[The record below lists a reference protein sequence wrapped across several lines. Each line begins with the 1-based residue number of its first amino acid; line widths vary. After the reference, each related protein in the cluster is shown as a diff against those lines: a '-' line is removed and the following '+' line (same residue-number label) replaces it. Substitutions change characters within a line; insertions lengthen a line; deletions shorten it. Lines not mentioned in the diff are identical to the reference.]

1 MAQQSID
8 LALPKARRR
17 LQIVVDKTQARLQIK
32 YKRTRINENKSLF
45 LRFKLI
51 QSSRNFH
58 AMRKISTFLYLLG
71 GTLLFLLPMSCTP
84 SAPAET
90 SEETSKEQHTSVST
104 LQEQMQNLV
113 LQVRRQNRLYTTQC
127 QVHKVVIKDEKA
139 RVGGKL
145 FNFSLPGYRKI
156 AIPIDVTLKAY
167 IDFTRFSAV
176 NVHRTDSFLIV
187 TLPDPGIEVTA
198 SKIDHT
204 KVREYVSI
212 GRSSFSDEEI
222 NRLAQQGQDSI
233 LRHLNN
239 YGIVAAARESATR
252 TLVPLFRKMG
262 FRESQI
268 VLRFRRDYDDAALH
282 HLITPLPKL

>member
-17 LQIVVDKTQARLQIK
+17 LQIVVDKTQAKLQIK

-71 GTLLFLLPMSCTP
+71 STLLFLLPMACTP

-156 AIPIDVTLKAY
+156 AVPIDVTLKAY
-167 IDFTRFSAV
+167 IDFTRFSA
-176 NVHRTDSFLIV
+176 S
-187 TLPDPGIEVTA
+187 IEVTA

-252 TLVPLFRKMG
+252 TLMPLFRKMG